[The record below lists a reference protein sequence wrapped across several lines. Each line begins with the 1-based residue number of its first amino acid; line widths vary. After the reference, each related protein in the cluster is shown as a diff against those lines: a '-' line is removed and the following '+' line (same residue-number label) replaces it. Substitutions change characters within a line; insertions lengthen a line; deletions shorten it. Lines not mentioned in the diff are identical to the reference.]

1 MKTSQSARLFR
12 KAQFL
17 IPGGVNSPVRA
28 FRSVGGTPLA
38 MKKGK
43 GAYLIDVDS
52 NRYLDYVLSWG
63 PMILGHA
70 HPQVLQAVIDTAKN
84 GTSFGTPSQQE
95 VELAS
100 LVTTMMPSVE
110 RVRLVNSGT
119 EATMSA
125 IRLARA
131 YTKRD
136 SILKFEGCYHGH
148 ADHLLVKAGSG
159 VATLGIPDS
168 PGVPKAFA
176 GHTLTARYNDI
187 SGVERIINKHGKKL
201 ACVIVEP
208 IAGNMGVVHPHPEF
222 LPALRAMTKRQG
234 ILLIFDEVMTGFRV
248 HRGGAQAIFKVK
260 PDLTCL
266 GKIIGGG
273 LPIGAYGGR
282 KDIMQLIA
290 PAGPVYQ
297 AGTLSGNPV
306 AVSAG
311 IETLKLLNVPGVYEE
326 LEKKSKK
333 LAERTRRGGQASK
346 DSLLSNSSR
355 FDARWIFYKRIC
367 DRLRER
373 EKVRYRSICQILSRY
388 AQTRYL
394 FRPFSVRSG
403 VSVHGPFTR
412 THSQNNHCRR
422 KGDAIITVI
431 HFFINRHHRR
441 HRLLPGRPAS
451 VVLPSHCG

>member
-1 MKTSQSARLFR
+1 MKTTKSSQLFS
-12 KAQFL
+12 KAKRL

-38 MKKGK
+38 MKKAK
-43 GAYLIDVDS
+43 GAYMFDLDG
-52 NRYLDYVLSWG
+52 NRYIDYVLSWG

-70 HPQVLQAVIDTAKN
+70 HPKVLESVVNAVKN
-84 GTSFGTPSQQE
+84 GTSFGTSSEQE
-95 VELAS
+95 MELAE
-100 LVTTMMPSVE
+100 LVTQAMPSVQQ
-110 RVRLVNSGT
+110 VRLVNSGT

-136 SILKFEGCYHGH
+136 TIVKFEGCYHGH

-176 GHTLTARYNDI
+176 GHTLTAPYNNI
-187 SGVERIINKHGKKL
+187 KALEQLFKKQGKKI

-208 IAGNMGVVHPHPEF
+208 IAGNMGVVPPHPEF
-222 LPALRAMTKRQG
+222 LPALRALTKKHG
-234 ILLIFDEVMTGFRV
+234 SLLIFDEVMTGFRV
-248 HRGGAQAIFKVK
+248 HLGGAQAIYKVK

-266 GKIIGGG
+266 GKVIGGG

-306 AVSAG
+306 AVVAG
-311 IETLKLLNVPGVYEE
+311 IETLKCLQAPGVYQE
-326 LEKKSKK
+326 LEQRSNALAVGLGEVARQAKVSFYQARVGSMLGGFFTKKPVTDYASAKKSD
-333 LAERTRRGGQASK
+333 T
-346 DSLLSNSSR
+346 D
-355 FDARWIFYKRIC
+355 
-367 DRLRER
+367 
-373 EKVRYRSICQILSRY
+373 RY
-388 AQTRYL
+388 AKFFHGMLKQGVYLAPSQFEAAFLSAAHKPLHIRQTIEAAAKV
-394 FRPFSVRSG
+394 FRTFR
-403 VSVHGPFTR
+403 
-412 THSQNNHCRR
+412 
-422 KGDAIITVI
+422 
-431 HFFINRHHRR
+431 
-441 HRLLPGRPAS
+441 
-451 VVLPSHCG
+451 